1 MTRFLLGSVAA
12 LGIAGG
18 AFLAL
23 PARAQNADRPRP
35 ERPRADPAAMPHEA
49 GFTEAQ
55 RDQLRQLQQ
64 ADMKLAIRRRADL
77 QIARMELD
85 ELFEAATV
93 DEKAVA
99 AKAKVVADLEAA
111 NLRADVDHR
120 LAVRRIVSAE
130 QYQKMKMARPPHGDR
145 GPQGG
150 RGPGSPGGMGGPGF
164 GPPPGGPGMPGG
176 PGGPGGAPH
185 GDDVDDLPGGSI
197 R

>member
-18 AFLAL
+18 AFLAF
-23 PARAQNADRPRP
+23 PARAQNPDRPRP
-35 ERPRADPAAMPHEA
+35 ERPRADPSTMQQTA
-49 GFTEAQ
+49 GLTDAQ

-85 ELFEAATV
+85 ELFEAPTV

-99 AKAKVVADLEAA
+99 AKARVVADLEAA
-111 NLRADVDHR
+111 NFKAEVDR
-120 LAVRRIVSAE
+120 RIAVRRIVSAE
-130 QYQKMKMARPPHGDR
+130 QYQKMNMVRPPHGDH
-145 GPQGG
+145 GPDGG
-150 RGPGSPGGMGGPGF
+150 RGPGGPGGPGF
-164 GPPPGGPGMPGG
+164 GPPPGGQGG
-176 PGGPGGAPH
+176 PGGRGGEPQ
-185 GDDVDDLPGGSI
+185 GDDELAGLVGGSV